1 MLSDGVGNCDGV
13 APTMTGF
20 GVGENSLALFALAA
34 AIVRLMLAQL
44 YLDSFTG
51 RYGVF
56 ELTDEASS
64 PKL

>member
-1 MLSDGVGNCDGV
+1 
-13 APTMTGF
+13 MTGF
-20 GVGENSLALFALAA
+20 GVGENSLALFTLEA
-34 AIVRLMLAQL
+34 AIVQLMLAQL

-51 RYGVF
+51 QYRVF

>member
-1 MLSDGVGNCDGV
+1 
-13 APTMTGF
+13 MTGF
-20 GVGENSLALFALAA
+20 GVGENSLALFTLAA
-34 AIVRLMLAQL
+34 AIVWLMLAQL